1 MHSLGENC
9 LCCKQFPVLTWASI
23 KDCMETEKAQIKSI
37 IITQHTATW
46 VVKL

>member
-1 MHSLGENC
+1 
-9 LCCKQFPVLTWASI
+9 
-23 KDCMETEKAQIKSI
+23 METEKAQIKSI